1 MFQIIITSHS
11 PILISDIPRSNI
23 LFIEKRDGYSRV
35 CTPIRHKETFAA
47 NIHTLYN
54 DSFFL
59 EGVPIGDFA
68 KCKIQEIYNRLNN
81 AEISPEIL
89 KEIYR
94 IGEPIIRGLLL
105 KVYDSK
111 RQNLAPNVRK
121 QYLIE
126 ELKKIEDSEKENI

>member
-1 MFQIIITSHS
+1 MLRY
-11 PILISDIPRSNI
+11 P
-23 LFIEKRDGYSRV
+23 
-35 CTPIRHKETFAA
+35 
-47 NIHTLYN
+47 
-54 DSFFL
+54 
-59 EGVPIGDFA
+59 
-68 KCKIQEIYNRLNN
+68 
-81 AEISPEIL
+81 PEIL